1 MNEIKCSYYFNVT
14 VNLIKDP
21 LLNSEFTKEF
31 ETQITNSQ

>member
-1 MNEIKCSYYFNVT
+1 MNEIEYSYFFNVT
-14 VNLIKDP
+14 LNLIKDP